1 MIANTYLT
9 RLWNLIDLKIEKNYF
24 SKNSIGK
31 SIN

>member
-9 RLWNLIDLKIEKNYF
+9 RLWNLIDLKIERNFF